1 MTSKPL
7 TKDVQYVKS
16 GSVSHVMDNMKSGSH
31 YFLKAKVDALMKQ
44 EKRTVHV
51 TISHVSGAILDA
63 SCTCPA
69 STLGRCNHVAALLLY
84 VDKHIKENGLDPLSC
99 TAKPCEWNKGK
110 KTGKNPSKISEAT
123 YSSYKRKA
131 TRLCDFDPR
140 PKDMRQVN
148 YDAKKE
154 FVTNLKYNRLS
165 SDKPSMWESLLTSIL
180 KYDNYDI
187 DNERKV
193 MLKNLTW
200 AFFTNIRSDESRFN
214 SNAYMIPGT
223 EQQSE
228 SQQWKSSRWFRI
240 TAFNAKQGHNLGSL
254 LDRSTQYNDSTY
266 RKLYN
271 YLSYHVWDLNTF
283 TTADTVYGLENEDHA
298 RNDYKCA
305 MNITYPELQVIKTGF
320 WVTKLWPELG
330 CSPDGLVVL
339 TRPTH

>member
-1 MTSKPL
+1 MG
-7 TKDVQYVKS
+7 KS
-16 GSVSHVMDNMKSGSH
+16 S
-31 YFLKAKVDALMKQ
+31 
-44 EKRTVHV
+44 
-51 TISHVSGAILDA
+51 
-63 SCTCPA
+63 
-69 STLGRCNHVAALLLY
+69 
-84 VDKHIKENGLDPLSC
+84 
-99 TAKPCEWNKGK
+99 
-110 KTGKNPSKISEAT
+110 
-123 YSSYKRKA
+123 
-131 TRLCDFDPR
+131 
-140 PKDMRQVN
+140 
-148 YDAKKE
+148 
-154 FVTNLKYNRLS
+154 
-165 SDKPSMWESLLTSIL
+165 TSIL

-214 SNAYMIPGT
+214 SNAYMIP

-240 TAFNAKQGHNLGSL
+240 TASTAKQGHNLGSL
-254 LDRSTQYNDSTY
+254 LDRSTRYNDSTY

-320 WVTKLWPELG
+320 WVIKLWPELG